1 MSNASPPR
9 SSLFQ
14 NTYFRTILLSGALLQ
29 IGVWV
34 RNFAILL
41 FVMDQTNND
50 PYAVSLISVAQFGP
64 IFLFSIIGG
73 TFADRWR
80 PRKTMIICDLLS
92 ALSVG
97 AVLLTLVLGT
107 WKAVFFATLI
117 SATLSQFSQPSGMK
131 LLKLHVPGHE
141 LQPAM
146 AMFQTMMA
154 VFMVIGPALGT
165 LLYQSF
171 GISSAIGVM
180 GVSFVLSA
188 VVLFQ
193 LPRDEDG
200 QKNHTGESFWTEFA
214 AGFRYVW
221 SKPSLRALG
230 AIFTCIGLASGL
242 IQPLFVFLV
251 VERLG
256 LPKEYLQW
264 LMMVNGAAMLI
275 GGGAVMNI
283 AKKVSPQMLIAA
295 GLLISAIGTFGNSL
309 STALWAVMFFQF
321 INGLFFPCI
330 HVGINTLLLKTSD
343 AAYIGRVNGVL
354 TPLFMGTMVV
364 SMSIAGWLKSLYSLP
379 LLFGGAGLLFAVSI
393 LFVLPMLRRKEV
405 LAAPSQK
412 A

>member
-1 MSNASPPR
+1 
-9 SSLFQ
+9 
-14 NTYFRTILLSGALLQ
+14 
-29 IGVWV
+29 
-34 RNFAILL
+34 
-41 FVMDQTNND
+41 
-50 PYAVSLISVAQFGP
+50 
-64 IFLFSIIGG
+64 
-73 TFADRWR
+73 
-80 PRKTMIICDLLS
+80 
-92 ALSVG
+92 
-97 AVLLTLVLGT
+97 
-107 WKAVFFATLI
+107 
-117 SATLSQFSQPSGMK
+117 MK

-275 GGGAVMNI
+275 GGGAVMNV